1 MVKVISELEK
11 IGLSLTDE
19 QKESIKKSMG
29 EELYS
34 KQELDKKLSKTQE
47 LEEKNK
53 ELVGKQETL
62 EKELQTMRD
71 SAPDADAL
79 NQKIAE
85 LTTTL
90 ETERKER
97 AEKDERAR
105 LDGLVTDFFAD
116 KHFVNAITA
125 DAIKAQLVDKL
136 NSDEA
141 RGKSISDLFDAI
153 VKDDKGN
160 YKPDILIDD
169 KTFQAQ
175 QNRSQ
180 IIGNPIHQPDGA
192 KLSTAELMKLK
203 NKNPDMDI
211 TPYLNR
217 KKEK

>member
-1 MVKVISELEK
+1 MIITDKLKTLGVEI
-11 IGLSLTDE
+11 TDE
-19 QKESIKKSMG
+19 IEKALAGDWVSES
-29 EELYS
+29 EVN
-34 KQELDKKLSKTQE
+34 KKLAKMQA
-47 LEEKNK
+47 LEDENK
-53 ELVGKQETL
+53 ELTEKQESL
-62 EKELQTMRD
+62 EKELQSMRD
-71 SAPDADAL
+71 AAPDADAL

-85 LTTTL
+85 LTVTL
-90 ETERKER
+90 ENERKER

-105 LDGLVTDFFAD
+105 LDGLVTEFFAD

-125 DAIKAQLVDKL
+125 DAIKTQLVDRL

-180 IIGNPIHQPDGA
+180 IVGNNINQPDGTR
-192 KLSTAELMKLK
+192 LSMAELMKLK
-203 NKNPDMDI
+203 NQHPDMDI

>member
-1 MVKVISELEK
+1 MEYIPDNADLF
-11 IGLSLTDE
+11 DE
-19 QKESIKKSMG
+19 QEAEQARIHRLYERLAR
-29 EELYS
+29 EE
-34 KQELDKKLSKTQE
+34 EMAE
-47 LEEKNK
+47 
-53 ELVGKQETL
+53 
-62 EKELQTMRD
+62 MRD

-141 RGKSISDLFDAI
+141 RGKSISDLFDTI

-180 IIGNPIHQPDGA
+180 IVGNPINQPDGA
-192 KLSTAELMKLK
+192 KLSMAELMKLK

>member
-1 MVKVISELEK
+1 MNIIDKLKSLGVEVTEEVEK
-11 IGLSLTDE
+11 ALSGDWV
-19 QKESIKKSMG
+19 
-29 EELYS
+29 S
-34 KQELDKKLSKTQE
+34 KFEMDKKLSKMQE

-90 ETERKER
+90 EAERKER

-125 DAIKAQLVDKL
+125 EAIRAQLVDKL

-180 IIGNPIHQPDGA
+180 IVGNPINQPDGA
-192 KLSTAELMKLK
+192 KLSMAELMKLK

>member
-1 MVKVISELEK
+1 MNIIDKLKTLGVEITPEIEKAFPGEFVSDLEVQKKNDKIATLEAEKKELE
-11 IGLSLTDE
+11 T
-19 QKESIKKSMG
+19 
-29 EELYS
+29 
-34 KQELDKKLSKTQE
+34 
-47 LEEKNK
+47 
-53 ELVGKQETL
+53 KQETL

-71 SAPDADAL
+71 AAPDADAL
-79 NQKIAE
+79 NQKITE

-90 ETERKER
+90 QEERRER

-105 LDGLVTDFFAD
+105 LDGLVTEFFTD
-116 KHFVNAITA
+116 KHFVNTITA
-125 DAIKAQLVDKL
+125 DAIKAQLVEKL

-169 KTFQAQ
+169 KTFKAH

-180 IIGNPIHQPDGA
+180 IVGNPINQPDGA
-192 KLSTAELMKLK
+192 KLSMAELMKLK
-203 NKNPDMDI
+203 NQNPDMDI

>member
-1 MVKVISELEK
+1 MIITDKLKTLGVEI
-11 IGLSLTDE
+11 TDE
-19 QKESIKKSMG
+19 IEKALAGDWVSES
-29 EELYS
+29 EVN
-34 KQELDKKLSKTQE
+34 KKLAKMQA
-47 LEEKNK
+47 LEDENK
-53 ELVGKQETL
+53 ELTEKQESL
-62 EKELQTMRD
+62 EKELQSMRD
-71 SAPDADAL
+71 AAPDADAL

-85 LTTTL
+85 LTATL
-90 ETERKER
+90 ENERKER
-97 AEKDERAR
+97 ADKDERAR
-105 LDGLVTDFFAD
+105 LDGLVTEFFAD

-125 DAIKAQLVDKL
+125 DAIKTQLVDRL

-180 IIGNPIHQPDGA
+180 IVGNNINQPDGTR
-192 KLSTAELMKLK
+192 LSMAELMKLK
-203 NKNPDMDI
+203 NQHPDMDI

>member
-1 MVKVISELEK
+1 MNIIDKLKLLGVEVTEEVEK
-11 IGLSLTDE
+11 ALSGDWV
-19 QKESIKKSMG
+19 
-29 EELYS
+29 S
-34 KQELDKKLSKTQE
+34 KFEMDKKLSKMQE

-53 ELVGKQETL
+53 ELVGKQEAL
-62 EKELQTMRD
+62 EKKLQTMRD

-79 NQKIAE
+79 NQKITE

-97 AEKDERAR
+97 AEKDERVR

-116 KHFVNAITA
+116 KHFVNTITA

-180 IIGNPIHQPDGA
+180 IVGNPIKQPDSTR
-192 KLSTAELMKLK
+192 LSMAELMKLK
-203 NKNPDMDI
+203 NQHPDMDI

>member
-1 MVKVISELEK
+1 MNIIDKLKTLGVEVTPEIEKAFPGEFVSDLEVQKKNEKIITLENEKKELE
-11 IGLSLTDE
+11 T
-19 QKESIKKSMG
+19 
-29 EELYS
+29 
-34 KQELDKKLSKTQE
+34 KQE
-47 LEEKNK
+47 N
-53 ELVGKQETL
+53 L
-62 EKELQTMRD
+62 EKELQTLKD
-71 SAPDADAL
+71 AAPDADAL

-90 ETERKER
+90 EAERKER

-141 RGKSISDLFDAI
+141 RGKSISDLFDTI

-160 YKPDILIDD
+160 YKPDILIDE

-180 IIGNPIHQPDGA
+180 IVGNPINQPDGA
-192 KLSTAELMKLK
+192 KLSMAELMKLK

>member
-1 MVKVISELEK
+1 MVIIDKLKSLGVEVTEDIEK
-11 IGLSLTDE
+11 ALSGDWV
-19 QKESIKKSMG
+19 
-29 EELYS
+29 S
-34 KQELDKKLSKTQE
+34 KFEMDKKLSKMQE
-47 LEEKNK
+47 LEDKNK
-53 ELVGKQETL
+53 ELVGKQEEL
-62 EKELQTMRD
+62 EKELQSLKD
-71 SAPDADAL
+71 AAPDADAL

-90 ETERKER
+90 ENERKER
-97 AEKDERAR
+97 AEKDEKAR

-116 KHFVNAITA
+116 KHFVNTITA

-169 KTFQAQ
+169 KTFKAF

-180 IIGNPIHQPDGA
+180 IVGNNINQPDGA
-192 KLSTAELMKLK
+192 NLSMAELMKLK
-203 NKNPDMDI
+203 NQNPDMDI
-211 TPYLNR
+211 TPYLRR

>member
-1 MVKVISELEK
+1 MIITDKLKTLGVEI
-11 IGLSLTDE
+11 TDE
-19 QKESIKKSMG
+19 IEKALAGDWVSES
-29 EELYS
+29 EVN
-34 KQELDKKLSKTQE
+34 KKLAKMQA
-47 LEEKNK
+47 LEDENK
-53 ELVGKQETL
+53 ELTEKQESL
-62 EKELQTMRD
+62 EKELQSMRD
-71 SAPDADAL
+71 AAPDADAL

-90 ETERKER
+90 ENERKER

-105 LDGLVTDFFAD
+105 LDGLVTEFFTD

-125 DAIKAQLVDKL
+125 DAIKTQLVDRL

-180 IIGNPIHQPDGA
+180 IVGNNIGQPDGA
-192 KLSTAELMKLK
+192 KLSMAELMKLK
-203 NKNPDMDI
+203 NQHPDMDI

>member
-1 MVKVISELEK
+1 MIVTDKLKTLGVEI
-11 IGLSLTDE
+11 TDE
-19 QKESIKKSMG
+19 IEKALAGDWVSES
-29 EELYS
+29 EVN
-34 KQELDKKLSKTQE
+34 KKLAKMQA
-47 LEEKNK
+47 LEDENK
-53 ELVGKQETL
+53 ELTEKQESL
-62 EKELQTMRD
+62 EKELQSMRD
-71 SAPDADAL
+71 AAPDADAL

-85 LTTTL
+85 LTATL
-90 ETERKER
+90 ENERKER

-105 LDGLVTDFFAD
+105 LDGLVTEFFAD

-125 DAIKAQLVDKL
+125 DAIKTQLVDRL

-180 IIGNPIHQPDGA
+180 IVGNNINQPDGTR
-192 KLSTAELMKLK
+192 LSMAELMKLK
-203 NKNPDMDI
+203 NQHPDMDI

>member
-11 IGLSLTDE
+11 LGLSLTEE
-19 QKESIKKSMG
+19 QKDAIKKSMG

-34 KQELDKKLSKTQE
+34 KQELDKKLSKMQE
-47 LEEKNK
+47 HEEKNK
-53 ELVGKQETL
+53 ELVEKQENL
-62 EKELQTMRD
+62 EKELQALKD
-71 SAPDADAL
+71 AAPDADAL

-90 ETERKER
+90 ETERRER
-97 AEKDERAR
+97 AEKDEKAR
-105 LDGLVTDFFAD
+105 LDGIVTEFFAD

-125 DAIKAQLVDKL
+125 DAIKAQLVEKL

-153 VKDDKGN
+153 VKDDKGA

-180 IIGNPIHQPDGA
+180 IVGNNINQPDGA
-192 KLSTAELMKLK
+192 TLSMAELMKLK
-203 NKNPDMDI
+203 NQNPDMDI
-211 TPYLNR
+211 TPYLRR

>member
-1 MVKVISELEK
+1 MNIIDKLKTLGVEIAPEIEKAFPGEFVSDLEVQKKNDKITTLEAEKKELE
-11 IGLSLTDE
+11 T
-19 QKESIKKSMG
+19 
-29 EELYS
+29 
-34 KQELDKKLSKTQE
+34 
-47 LEEKNK
+47 
-53 ELVGKQETL
+53 KQETL

-71 SAPDADAL
+71 AAPDADAL
-79 NQKIAE
+79 NQKITE

-90 ETERKER
+90 QEERRER

-105 LDGLVTDFFAD
+105 LDGLVTEFFTD
-116 KHFVNAITA
+116 KHFVNTITA
-125 DAIKAQLVDKL
+125 DAIKAQLVEKL

-169 KTFQAQ
+169 KTFKAQ

-180 IIGNPIHQPDGA
+180 IVGNPINQPDGA
-192 KLSTAELMKLK
+192 KLSMAELMKLK
-203 NKNPDMDI
+203 NQNPDMDI

>member
-1 MVKVISELEK
+1 MNIIDKLKSLGVEVTEEVEK
-11 IGLSLTDE
+11 ALSGDWV
-19 QKESIKKSMG
+19 
-29 EELYS
+29 S
-34 KQELDKKLSKTQE
+34 KFEMDKKLSKMQE

-79 NQKIAE
+79 NQKITE
-85 LTTTL
+85 LTATL
-90 ETERKER
+90 EAERKER

-180 IIGNPIHQPDGA
+180 IVGNPINQPDGA
-192 KLSTAELMKLK
+192 KLSMAELMKLK

>member
-1 MVKVISELEK
+1 MNIIDKLKSLGVEITPEIEKAFPGEWVSELEVQKKNDK
-11 IGLSLTDE
+11 ITALETE
-19 QKESIKKSMG
+19 KKDL
-29 EELYS
+29 ES
-34 KQELDKKLSKTQE
+34 KQE
-47 LEEKNK
+47 N
-53 ELVGKQETL
+53 L
-62 EKELQTMRD
+62 EKELQTLKD
-71 SAPDADAL
+71 AAPDADAL

-85 LTTTL
+85 LTDTL
-90 ETERKER
+90 EKERKER

-180 IIGNPIHQPDGA
+180 IVGSPINQPDGA
-192 KLSTAELMKLK
+192 KLSMAELMKLK

>member
-1 MVKVISELEK
+1 MSIIDKLKSLGVEITPEIEKAFPGEWVSDLEVQKKNDKITTLEAAKKELE
-11 IGLSLTDE
+11 
-19 QKESIKKSMG
+19 
-29 EELYS
+29 
-34 KQELDKKLSKTQE
+34 
-47 LEEKNK
+47 
-53 ELVGKQETL
+53 GKQENL
-62 EKELQTMRD
+62 EKELQTLKD
-71 SAPDADAL
+71 AAPDADAL

-85 LTTTL
+85 LTDTL
-90 ETERKER
+90 EKERKER

-180 IIGNPIHQPDGA
+180 IVGGPINQPDGA
-192 KLSTAELMKLK
+192 KLSMAELMKLK